1 MKILYTHNSSKQG
14 GMEQHVLDLVKGMI
28 GVGNEVFVWCPVG
41 KPADIYEGAGAKVFR
56 KSIESDFDR
65 SYIDDLTVFLK
76 ETQIEII
83 HAHELKAA
91 ANALVA
97 ARNAHT
103 SVRITHVHTP
113 ISEWKISPTKRK
125 VDTLFYSF
133 IVNHFSDAEIALT
146 ESKKKIK
153 IREGINKDKIVVIPN
168 GLDITKL
175 TVSQITKT
183 DYEEETRKKYGI
195 NKNAFVFG
203 NVGRISREKGHDVL
217 LTAYKKFLSTDM
229 YHSKDFVLFIAG
241 GGELENEIRQL
252 AVTKGVGDKVIFT
265 GEFPAEDLVKIYS
278 AFDFFVFPTLAEGFG
293 LVLIEAM
300 YMGLPV
306 ICSDLEVLKEVAGD
320 TVTYFNTGDP
330 SDLSEKMIEAYEK
343 YVNNEEEPRMR
354 GKQRVTELFT
364 IDAFTN
370 SYVSLYERLLNK
382 K

>member
-14 GMEQHVLDLVKGMI
+14 GMEQHVLDLVKGMLS
-28 GVGNEVFVWCPVG
+28 VGNEVYVWCPVG
-41 KPADIYEGAGAKVFR
+41 KPADIYEEVGAKVFR
-56 KSIESDFDR
+56 KSISSDFDR
-65 SYIDDLTVFLK
+65 VYIDELTDFLK
-76 ETQIEII
+76 EKQIEVI

-103 SVRITHVHTP
+103 PVKITHVHTP

-133 IVNHFSDAEIALT
+133 IVNRFSDAEIALT
-146 ESKKKIK
+146 ESKKRVKIK
-153 IREGINKDKIVVIPN
+153 EGINKDKIVVIPN

-175 TVSQITKT
+175 TISQITKT
-183 DYEEETRKKYGI
+183 DYEEEIRKRYGI

-203 NVGRISREKGHDVL
+203 NVGRISREKGHDIL
-217 LTAYKKFLSTDM
+217 LDAYKKFLGTDM
-229 YHSKDFVLFIAG
+229 YHAKDFVLFIAG
-241 GGELENEIRQL
+241 GGELESEIRQL
-252 AVTKGVGDKVIFT
+252 AISKGIGDKVIFT
-265 GEFPAEDLVKIYS
+265 GEFPPEDLAKLYS

-300 YMGLPV
+300 YFGLPV

-320 TVTYFNTGDP
+320 TVTYFRAGDP

-343 YVNNEEEPRMR
+343 YVNNEQGPHLQ

-364 IDAFTN
+364 IDAFIN

>member
-252 AVTKGVGDKVIFT
+252 AVTKGVDDKVIFT